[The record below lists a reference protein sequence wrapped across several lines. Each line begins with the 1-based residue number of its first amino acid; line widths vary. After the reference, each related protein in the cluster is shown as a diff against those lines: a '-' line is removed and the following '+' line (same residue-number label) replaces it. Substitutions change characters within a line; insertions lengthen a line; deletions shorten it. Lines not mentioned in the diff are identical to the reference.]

1 MTKVAKELVFTPIVR
16 IITTSEL
23 EIDMNSQYNDVFH
36 KALKKIKS
44 WTKEEIIDWIFENVD
59 NMIDS
64 PEPYSEDYDE

>member
-23 EIDMNSQYNDVFH
+23 EIDMNSQYNDVFY
-36 KALKKIKS
+36 KALEKVRS
-44 WTKEEIIDWIFENVD
+44 WTKEEIIDWLFENVD

-64 PEPYSEDYDE
+64 PEPYSPDYDE